1 MFKEF
6 KEFALKGNMMDLAV
20 GMIIGAAFTSIVS
33 SLVNKI
39 VMPLLSLITGKIDFE
54 NLFVPLAGQTDA
66 TYEAAVENGAVLGY
80 GSFITEVINFIIMA
94 FVVFLIVKGI
104 NTMRKKME
112 KPTEEEAPT
121 EKECPYCKSM
131 IPVEATKC
139 AHCTSDVE

>member
-20 GMIIGAAFTSIVS
+20 GMIIGAAFTSIVK
-33 SLVNKI
+33 SLVDKI
-39 VMPLLSLITGKIDFE
+39 IMPLLSLVTGKIDFE
-54 NLFVPLAGQTDA
+54 NLFVPLAGQSDT
-66 TYEAAVENGAVLGY
+66 TYAAAVENGAVLGY
-80 GSFITEVINFIIMA
+80 GSFITEVINFLIMS

-104 NTMRKKME
+104 NTMRAKME
-112 KPTEEEAPT
+112 KPAEEEAPT

-131 IPVEATKC
+131 IPVAATKC